1 MNIDINQYDLSE
13 LFRFDLLKNILQNI
27 TTEQKKLSEEINELK
42 LSNKV
47 RDEKI
52 NGFEKFN
59 NLKFLGLEDELNDI
73 SDELSENIDK
83 KNMTFEK
90 MKKSNNINEENQNKF
105 RKTADNKNN
114 IFNKKDKSNI
124 TLDLDNS
131 KKSKKRASN
140 EDNKNKIS
148 KAALLFFMKEIQSLE
163 EKIINLEKN
172 LTNNFENQFK
182 KIENVSIKNIT
193 SLLEENKLACKQL
206 DDQVNDILKNKE
218 EQNKKIE
225 ECVLKCDSV
234 DIYNLLKDT
243 GDSNIDAAK
252 LMVSSLEEKIFKKFA
267 FIDERNK
274 IEEEKIVRL
283 LKSDENTKFKI
294 EKILKN
300 LNEGRYNDLT
310 KEREFFLKNMN
321 EYDKKILDIVSSIK
335 EQEINLS
342 QKIDDVEKNFLVII
356 EEKEENI
363 NKKQESF
370 IDFQNQLTKI
380 EREFNDSI
388 NKQSKIIKDVEK
400 DVDKKFNLSKNKIN
414 SIENTVKVIN
424 TTFVP
429 DEFRE
434 YFNEIRE
441 KLRDK
446 ITKEQLKEL
455 YNLNENN
462 IEYINNM
469 RHLISTLKDE
479 LKKVTIDVDALLPK
493 VNSFNNYLIAKKAK
507 KKEPKNEINLDQFVN
522 NEKYEEGI
530 KYFKR
535 RIDSIFVELESIKRN
550 LDDLNTEQKTF
561 EKKEMVI
568 KIKEEFNNLLEESKS
583 KMKKNR
589 GEINKQ
595 IKGIETEIKSIREE
609 LKKKEGSDN
618 WILAK
623 HPLKC
628 FNCASCDN
636 DIKIDSPKEEF
647 IPWNKILPYNRS
659 YRLGKGFSHM
669 LEKMSTG
676 FINNMEDSSQSKE
689 NSLIYSDKNAKN
701 NSYYNLINKST
712 QIEDNKMKANE
723 KNNIF
728 PYSIAQIE
736 RCSSQSDLL
745 RQKGRNVRIINNVK
759 MRFPQLIDSTKRK
772 AIFETFKNINSLT
785 DREKAGIPGIIEN
798 SIISPNNQQLA
809 KSPKMIKIKKKNG
822 E

>member
-73 SDELSENIDK
+73 SDELTENIDK
-83 KNMTFEK
+83 KNMTFDK
-90 MKKSNNINEENQNKF
+90 IKKSNNINEENQNKF

-148 KAALLFFMKEIQSLE
+148 KAALLFFMKETQSLE

-455 YNLNENN
+455 YNLNENK

-479 LKKVTIDVDALLPK
+479 LKKVTIDVDAILPK

-522 NEKYEEGI
+522 NEKYEESI

-535 RIDSIFVELESIKRN
+535 RIDSIFIELESIKRN

-561 EKKEMVI
+561 EKK
-568 KIKEEFNNLLEESKS
+568 
-583 KMKKNR
+583 
-589 GEINKQ
+589 
-595 IKGIETEIKSIREE
+595 
-609 LKKKEGSDN
+609 
-618 WILAK
+618 
-623 HPLKC
+623 
-628 FNCASCDN
+628 
-636 DIKIDSPKEEF
+636 
-647 IPWNKILPYNRS
+647 
-659 YRLGKGFSHM
+659 
-669 LEKMSTG
+669 
-676 FINNMEDSSQSKE
+676 
-689 NSLIYSDKNAKN
+689 
-701 NSYYNLINKST
+701 
-712 QIEDNKMKANE
+712 
-723 KNNIF
+723 
-728 PYSIAQIE
+728 
-736 RCSSQSDLL
+736 
-745 RQKGRNVRIINNVK
+745 RN
-759 MRFPQLIDSTKRK
+759 
-772 AIFETFKNINSLT
+772 
-785 DREKAGIPGIIEN
+785 GY
-798 SIISPNNQQLA
+798 
-809 KSPKMIKIKKKNG
+809 
-822 E
+822 